1 MDIKECKETL
11 IAIFKPKN
19 DTEKAVIEA
28 IITTAWMSGYESAQ
42 SITLKGLDQID
53 KLLKN

>member
-11 IAIFKPKN
+11 IAIYKPKN